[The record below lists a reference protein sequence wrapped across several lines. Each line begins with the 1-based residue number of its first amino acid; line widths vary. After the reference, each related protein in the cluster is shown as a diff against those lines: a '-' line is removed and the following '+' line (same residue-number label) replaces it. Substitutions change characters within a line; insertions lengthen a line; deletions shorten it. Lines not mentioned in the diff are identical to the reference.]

1 MAPVG
6 DTDKCD
12 GYGYGRGN
20 RFRVRSTYWNAYWDA
35 QQDMNLVCIRI
46 WVGIRMGIR
55 IRI

>member
-20 RFRVRSTYWNAYWDA
+20 RFRVRGTYWNAYWDA